1 MPKRWNQ
8 HFLLKKALT
17 LKQMIAQIKKM
28 SSCLKSKTEETTVE
42 EWHENYADEAYPISL
57 QCTFLL

>member
-1 MPKRWNQ
+1 
-8 HFLLKKALT
+8 
-17 LKQMIAQIKKM
+17 MIAKIKKM